1 MSRISFRKESNKE
14 LRDELIHPGLNSN
27 STVVY
32 DASMISEFEK
42 QTPIPENK
50 RLRIQTL
57 VTQDNSYRIVGRRA
71 YVEND
76 IPPNAYLVHHYRESA
91 GLALGYICVDDV
103 CYDVYMLYGVLMSDD
118 LNATDLKDGQTVIV
132 DEGSGFKDY
141 NGLTFYRVYTDEESF
156 MDDILKDA
164 NSIKEFF
171 TRKCKKYIE
180 KVLRY
185 NHEDPV
191 IIRRIPPEED

>member
-27 STVVY
+27 FTVVY

-42 QTPIPENK
+42 QTRIPENK
-50 RLRIQTL
+50 RIRVQTL
-57 VTQDNSYRIVGRRA
+57 VAQDANYRIAGRRA

-76 IPPNAYLVHHYRESA
+76 IPANAYLVHQYRNNA
-91 GLALGYICVDDV
+91 GLALGYICVGDTT
-103 CYDVYMLYGVLMSDD
+103 YDVYMLYGILMSDD

-132 DEGSGFKDY
+132 DEGSRIKDY

-156 MDDILKDA
+156 MADILKDA
-164 NSIKEFF
+164 NPIKEFF

-180 KVLRY
+180 KVLKY
-185 NHEDPV
+185 NREDPV
-191 IIRRIPPEED
+191 IVRRIPPEED

>member
-27 STVVY
+27 FTVVY

-42 QTPIPENK
+42 QTRIPENK
-50 RLRIQTL
+50 RIRVQTL
-57 VTQDNSYRIVGRRA
+57 VAQDANYRIAGRRA

-76 IPPNAYLVHHYRESA
+76 IPANAYLVHQYRNNA
-91 GLALGYICVDDV
+91 GLALGYICVGDTT
-103 CYDVYMLYGVLMSDD
+103 YDVYMLYGILMSDD

-132 DEGSGFKDY
+132 DEGSRIKDY
-141 NGLTFYRVYTDEESF
+141 NSLTFYRVYTDEESF
-156 MDDILKDA
+156 MADILKDA
-164 NSIKEFF
+164 NPIKEFF

-180 KVLRY
+180 KVLKY
-185 NHEDPV
+185 NREDPV
-191 IIRRIPPEED
+191 IVRRIPPEED